1 MHCVVC
7 QHCQG
12 QVRKEDGVAVQE
24 GYSYHK
30 KCHKCYVCS
39 ETDLHNAEVFKGV
52 IFCYS
57 CSQKSKNGNRS
68 QSARIKTKAK
78 RKERRHQ
85 QSKDFKKQSTEM
97 GMTTEVTLELLRQ
110 MNCPIPE
117 RKHWHIYARPFFN
130 PVSVKFRIYKNKKQ
144 NKKYISIIP
153 SFSFQKKLTNET
165 IICSDLRVAELGAST
180 EIAHMALRK
189 RSEVPVIIKSESDM
203 KAMDSLSLESEGNQG
218 SGNFMLPLRYVSK
231 TICVSDFSDSILK
244 NVFLCRGLLN
254 RTVESILKMPYK
266 SFKKNILDR
275 SSLITVLMNSD
286 KESWL
291 LLKRLKMIFHEE
303 ITEHRRRGV
312 KRLYSTINRRR
323 TPYRLG
329 WPELAL
335 NNKIQPSIRCKH
347 FNRSHSYRCM
357 RAQVMRLAGPTKS
370 ELKTLRKKLKDTIAP
385 QFVKDI
391 IGFHTSNRHRD
402 EWTLLPQSNLP
413 FSLTT

>member
-1 MHCVVC
+1 MACVVC

-12 QVRKEDGVAVQE
+12 QVRKEDGVAVRE

-117 RKHWHIYARPFFN
+117 RKHWF
-130 PVSVKFRIYKNKKQ
+130 
-144 NKKYISIIP
+144 
-153 SFSFQKKLTNET
+153 NET

-203 KAMDSLSLESEGNQG
+203 KAMDSLSMESEGNQG
-218 SGNFMLPLRYVSK
+218 SGNC
-231 TICVSDFSDSILK
+231 I
-244 NVFLCRGLLN
+244 GLLN

-329 WPELAL
+329 WLNLMAKVSGVMKPELAL

-370 ELKTLRKKLKDTIAP
+370 ELKTLRKKLKDAIAP
-385 QFVKDI
+385 QFVKDFI
-391 IGFHTSNRHRD
+391 SFKHKNDVAIMMPSAGGSDVHERSTQR
-402 EWTLLPQSNLP
+402 LK
-413 FSLTT
+413 